1 MTFPEHPP
9 LSSPADVATA
19 LFAAL
24 HDARWSDAVALVD
37 EKVQAEFHAS
47 EVASLLS
54 QAQLRVQ
61 FRRMRD
67 GGSGGVGYSPD
78 PATNAVLLEEFSEMP
93 VLGIEGVR
101 TIGNYA
107 ALSPADLLARHLEAG
122 NGPVYRFAPSML
134 ARFKRE
140 AESRPGSQ
148 LPEAFP
154 QRVRARQ
161 RRVIG
166 TVVEASGPDEIAH
179 VVYREERSEAEK
191 VEGSDDGDPFGVE
204 ILHLWHRSAWRVALG
219 RRDHML
225 FGGPWFELDYDWEPR
240 GGSPHE
246 QAG

>member
-1 MTFPEHPP
+1 MTHREQPP
-9 LSSPADVATA
+9 ILSPSEVATA
-19 LFAAL
+19 FFGAL
-24 HDARWSDAVALVD
+24 HEARWDDAVALVD
-37 EKVQAEFHAS
+37 EQVLAEFHAA

-54 QAQLRVQ
+54 QAQLRAE

-101 TIGNYA
+101 TIGNFA
-107 ALSPADLLARHLEAG
+107 ALSSAELLARHLEAS

-140 AESRPGSQ
+140 VESRPGSQ

-166 TVVEASGPDEIAH
+166 SVVEALGSDEIAH
-179 VVYREERSEAEK
+179 VVYREERSEAAE
-191 VEGSDDGDPFGVE
+191 VEGSDGGDPFGVE
-204 ILHLWHRSAWRVALG
+204 ILHLWNRSGWRVALG

-225 FGGPWFELDYDWEPR
+225 FGPPWFELDYDWEPR
-240 GGSPHE
+240 GGSP

>member
-1 MTFPEHPP
+1 MTLPEHPS
-9 LSSPADVATA
+9 LSSPADVAA
-19 LFAAL
+19 AFFAAL
-24 HDARWSDAVALVD
+24 HDARWYDAVALVD
-37 EKVQAEFHAS
+37 EKVLAEFHAR
-47 EVASLLS
+47 ELASLLS
-54 QAQLRVQ
+54 QAQLRAE

-107 ALSPADLLARHLEAG
+107 ALSPAELLARHLEAG

-166 TVVEASGPDEIAH
+166 SVVEALGSDEIAH
-179 VVYREERSEAEK
+179 VVYREERGEAER
-191 VEGSDDGDPFGVE
+191 VEGSDDRDPFGVE
-204 ILHLWHRSAWRVALG
+204 ILHLWNRSRWGVAIG
-219 RRDHML
+219 RHDHVL
-225 FGGPWFELDYDWEPR
+225 FGPPWFELDYNWEPT
-240 GGSPHE
+240 GGSP